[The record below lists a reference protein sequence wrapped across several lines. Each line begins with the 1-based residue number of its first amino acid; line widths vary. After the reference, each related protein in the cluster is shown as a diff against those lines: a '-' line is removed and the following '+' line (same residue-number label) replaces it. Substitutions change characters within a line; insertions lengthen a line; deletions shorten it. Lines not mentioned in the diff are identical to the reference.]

1 MSGGPAARWRRSRLR
16 TRLAVTTAAAMALIV
31 TALTAGVYA
40 AVRHELDWQLNLGL
54 RRQADALLEG
64 PDVRGGAAA
73 MPWISSSS
81 CSLRGTS
88 TCAQTFPAG
97 TPAGTVGGSGMPVTA
112 GAARVAAGRSGSAYS
127 DVVVNGARGRA
138 LTVPVEGGALQVAI
152 QAQTYANSVARLK
165 TLLAVLAAAGVVLAA
180 GGGWL
185 VARAGLGRVSRLT
198 DTAELIAATGDP
210 RRRSELPVPDGEP
223 GRDEVARLAASF
235 DTMLDVLE
243 RSLAARRQL
252 VADASHELRTP
263 LTALRT
269 NIDILGF
276 GDRITPQQRER
287 AVAALD
293 GQLRAIT
300 GLVNDLV
307 ELARGKEP
315 PALLED
321 VRLDELALAAVEAAR
336 ANWPRVAFEAETR
349 EAVVTGVPARLAR
362 LVSTVLDNAAKFSP
376 DGGAVEVRVVAGDG
390 AELTVRDH
398 GPGIAPEDLP
408 HIFDHFYRAR
418 SARALPGS
426 GLGLAMARQIA
437 VSHAAGLDAENAPG
451 GGTLIR
457 LRFPGR
463 DAPRPPDFG

>member
-1 MSGGPAARWRRSRLR
+1 MRWRRSRLR
-16 TRLAVTTAAAMALIV
+16 TRLAVTTAGVMALIV
-31 TALTAGVYA
+31 AALTVGVYV
-40 AVRHELDWQLNLGL
+40 AVRHEFDWQLNLTL
-54 RRQADALLEG
+54 RRQMEAWLASPEGRGRIADVA
-64 PDVRGGAAA
+64 
-73 MPWISSSS
+73 WTSSAS
-81 CSLRGTS
+81 CSLHGTT
-88 TCAQTFPAG
+88 TCVQVIPAG
-97 TPAGTVGGSGMPVTA
+97 TPAGTVGSSGMPITEDAVRIA
-112 GAARVAAGRSGSAYS
+112 ENKPGDAYS
-127 DVVVNGARGRA
+127 DVVVLGARGRT
-138 LTVPVEGGALQVAI
+138 LTVPIVGGAVQIAV
-152 QAQTYANSVARLK
+152 QAQTYANSMARLRA
-165 TLLAVLAAAGVVLAA
+165 LLGGLGAAGIALAAA
-180 GGGWL
+180 GGWL
-185 VARAGLGRVSRLT
+185 VARAGLSRVGRLT
-198 DTAELIAATGDP
+198 ETAELIAATGDP
-210 RRRSELPVPDGEP
+210 HRRSELPVAGEP
-223 GRDEVARLAASF
+223 GRDEVARLAGAF

-276 GDRITPQQRER
+276 GDRLTPAQRDR

-293 GQLRAIT
+293 GQLRSIT

-321 VRLDELALAAVEAAR
+321 VRLDELARAAVATAR
-336 ANWPRVAFEAETR
+336 THWPDVEF
-349 EAVVTGVPARLAR
+349 AVDTAPTIVTGVPARLAR

-376 DGGAVEVRVVAGDG
+376 DGGTVEVRVVPG
-390 AELTVRDH
+390 ELTVRDH
-398 GPGIAPEDLP
+398 GPGIAAEDLP

-437 VSHAAGLDAENAPG
+437 VAHGASLDAANAPG

-457 LRFPGR
+457 LRI
-463 DAPRPPDFG
+463 PD

>member
-1 MSGGPAARWRRSRLR
+1 MSGGLAARWRRSRLR
-16 TRLAVTTAAAMALIV
+16 TRLAVTTAGVMALIV
-31 TALTAGVYA
+31 SGLTAGVYVA
-40 AVRHELDWQLNLGL
+40 ARHELDWQLNLSL
-54 RRQADALLEG
+54 RRHLDDWLEN
-64 PDVRGGAAA
+64 PEVRARGAV
-73 MPWISSSS
+73 PWASSAS
-81 CSLRGTS
+81 CSLRGTGV
-88 TCAQTFPAG
+88 CAQTFPAG
-97 TPAGTVGGSGMPVTA
+97 TPAGTVGDSGMPVTA
-112 GAARVAAGRSGSAYS
+112 DAARVAAGEAGSAHS
-127 DVVVNGARGRA
+127 DVEVNGARGRA
-138 LTVPVEGGALQVAI
+138 LTVPIEGGALQVAI
-152 QAQTYANSVARLK
+152 QSQTYANSVARLQ
-165 TLLAVLAAAGVVLAA
+165 TLLGVLGAAGIVLAA

-198 DTAELIAATGDP
+198 GTAELIAATGDP
-210 RRRSELPVPDGEP
+210 RRRSELPVPEGDP

-276 GDRITPQQRER
+276 GDRLTPRQRDR

-293 GQLRAIT
+293 GQLRSIT
-300 GLVNDLV
+300 ELVNDLV

-321 VRLDELALAAVEAAR
+321 VRLDELALAAVASAR
-336 ANWPRVAFEAETR
+336 ANWPHIAFTAEADA
-349 EAVVTGVPARLAR
+349 AVVRGVPARLAR

-376 DGGAVEVRVVAGDG
+376 DGGTVEVRVAAGDG

-398 GPGIAPEDLP
+398 GPGIAEEDLP

-437 VSHAAGLDAENAPG
+437 ASHAAALDAENAPG

-457 LRFPGR
+457 LRFR
-463 DAPRPPDFG
+463 AQD